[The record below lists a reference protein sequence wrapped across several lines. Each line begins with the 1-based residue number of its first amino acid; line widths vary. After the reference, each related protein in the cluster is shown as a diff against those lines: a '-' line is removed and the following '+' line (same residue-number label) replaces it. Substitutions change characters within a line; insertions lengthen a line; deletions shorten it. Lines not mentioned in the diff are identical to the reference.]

1 MVDAKS
7 KWMEIIPMSS
17 TTTTATLRA
26 LRFLFSVHGL
36 PEEMVSDNGPQF
48 VSQEIKEFLTFN
60 AFASAYLHHIIRHP
74 MEKQKELYERL
85 KTP

>member
-1 MVDAKS
+1 MSYLIVVDAKS

-48 VSQEIKEFLTFN
+48 VSQEMKEF
-60 AFASAYLHHIIRHP
+60 
-74 MEKQKELYERL
+74 
-85 KTP
+85 